1 MSDLAKDLVVGL
13 EQMGLALPI
22 LAQERLV
29 AYLKLLLKW
38 NKTYNLTAIQEPE
51 RMLGLH
57 LLDSL
62 AIVPYIAPDR
72 LLDVGSGGGLPGIP
86 VAVAVPGVRVT
97 LLDSNGKKCAFLRQV
112 AIELG
117 LANVDVV
124 HSRVEVFTPD
134 ACYRQIVSRAFSDLA
149 EFARLS
155 SHLLCEGGE
164 WLAMKGVR
172 PHEEMARLQGVRVKQ
187 DIQLEVPGLD
197 AERHL
202 IIMEPKE

>member
-1 MSDLAKDLVVGL
+1 MSDLAKDLAVGL
-13 EQMGLALPI
+13 EQIGLELPM
-22 LAQERLV
+22 LAQEKLV

-38 NKTYNLTAIQEPE
+38 NTTYNLPAIQEPA

-86 VAVAVPGVRVT
+86 VAVAVPDARVT
-97 LLDSNGKKCAFLRQV
+97 LLDSNGKKCAFLRQA

-117 LANVDVV
+117 LANIEVV
-124 HSRVEVFTPD
+124 HSRVEAYKPE
-134 ACYRQIVSRAFSDLA
+134 ACFRQIVSRAFSDLA
-149 EFARLS
+149 EFTRLS
-155 SHLLCEGGE
+155 RHLLCEGGE

-172 PHEEMARLQGVRVKQ
+172 PHEEISQLQGGRVKQ
-187 DIQLEVPGLD
+187 DIQLDVPGLS

-202 IIMEPKE
+202 IIMEPTQ